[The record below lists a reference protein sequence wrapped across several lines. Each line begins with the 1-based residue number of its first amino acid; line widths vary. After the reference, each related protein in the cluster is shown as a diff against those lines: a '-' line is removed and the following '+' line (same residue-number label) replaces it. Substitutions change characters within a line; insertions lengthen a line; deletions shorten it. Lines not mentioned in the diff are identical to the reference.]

1 MDSNHKL
8 HHAYT
13 WPIRTL
19 LKGIGIVTGNKKLKD
34 KEYREKLGKIVKGED
49 KPDREK
55 GWLNKYFDNISTTK
69 KVQENVNRIKGLLK

>member
-1 MDSNHKL
+1 MVKKEQENKTPKDTSTK
-8 HHAYT
+8 T
-13 WPIRTL
+13 F
-19 LKGIGIVTGNKKLKD
+19 KDEKESSIVKFLFD

-69 KVQENVNRIKGLLK
+69 TI